1 MARVAG
7 RGKVGDLNTRD
18 QSRGKCRA
26 LARRRNRHRRR
37 LLRVDRE
44 HFRGL
49 ELAGREEE
57 SARSQ
62 RESQGCHWAKAMIPV
77 SIGSLEVRKFTIQDV
92 QNEPASV
99 PSVWSLLR

>member
-1 MARVAG
+1 MQSMPSDLRLRVRARVAG

-62 RESQGCHWAKAMIPV
+62 RESLAGEPKMPACLEYTSSKA
-77 SIGSLEVRKFTIQDV
+77 
-92 QNEPASV
+92 N
-99 PSVWSLLR
+99 